1 MEAQLNEIES
11 ALDNLE
17 SQNDNIHS
25 KLRELLESNR
35 TIRKEMA
42 DLGMIKSASSAG
54 GPNGAASSSA
64 GVAVSSGNDQLP
76 KINDLN
82 IGKEKSRNSN
92 NKDTDS
98 KDKKN

>member
-17 SQNDNIHS
+17 CQNDNIHS

-54 GPNGAASSSA
+54 GPNGAASSA
-64 GVAVSSGNDQLP
+64 AAAASSSNDQLP

>member
-35 TIRKEMA
+35 TIRKEMV

-54 GPNGAASSSA
+54 GPNGAASSGA
-64 GVAVSSGNDQLP
+64 AAASSSNDQLP

-82 IGKEKSRNSN
+82 IGKEKSRSSN